1 LAQEAKNNQ
10 KSMAITKKNKGAK
23 PSRRQPNA
31 EPIPRNTSGFYK
43 KIDLESIDGR
53 TTLGKAVKEIKTQ
66 LREYVG
72 DNRTLVAEILIGRIA
87 YKVVRL
93 CRYEINNLE
102 NPADQEVPHFLPLAN
117 SLRLDLIAL
126 QQMAGETK
134 PPTLDDFLFTNY
146 GKAGK

>member
-1 LAQEAKNNQ
+1 MRK
-10 KSMAITKKNKGAK
+10 TKQNKGSK
-23 PSRRQPNA
+23 SSRKQPNT
-31 EPIPRNTSGFYK
+31 EPVPRNTAGFYK

-72 DNRTLVAEILIGRIA
+72 DNRTLVSEILIGRIA

-126 QQMAGETK
+126 QQMAEATK
-134 PPTLDDFLFTNY
+134 PPSLDDFLSSNY

>member
-1 LAQEAKNNQ
+1 MGK
-10 KSMAITKKNKGAK
+10 TKKNKGQL
-23 PSRRQPNA
+23 PSDKQPNA
-31 EPIPRNTSGFYK
+31 KPVPRNNAGFYS

-66 LREYVG
+66 LRDYVG

-102 NPADQEVPHFLPLAN
+102 NPHDTEVPHFLPLSN
-117 SLRLDLIAL
+117 SLRLDLVAL
-126 QQMAGETK
+126 QQMAAATK
-134 PPTLDDFLFTNY
+134 PPSLDDFLSTNY
-146 GKAGK
+146 GKEK